1 MEKVPGAGA
10 VVGAKSVS
18 GSVSG
23 EPDVLL
29 SRFEKGVSIMD
40 QRRMV
45 EEQERKKA
53 ELEFAHPR
61 WAEIWAAEYPPSFDK
76 LCLVPILQQ
85 LLDEDKL
92 LREGRC
98 LVPGC
103 GRGYD
108 VTAIASPGRYCLG
121 VDIVPAAIS
130 SAQHRLEELYDMA
143 ALLEVNPEPPIGQC
157 EFKCINFFELDTF
170 HPENQ
175 FDFIFDYTFLSSLD
189 PRIHKDWARKMS
201 ELVKV
206 GGELMTVIYPIMM
219 ERCGGPPFQMSMSMV
234 RELLMPAG
242 FEAFEL
248 YELLP
253 EQCHQG
259 RGGDGG
265 HNTPRTALGRWR
277 RVVRDDDY
285 DHEFDA

>member
-1 MEKVPGAGA
+1 MEKVDAA
-10 VVGAKSVS
+10 VS
-18 GSVSG
+18 GKGVG
-23 EPDVLL
+23 EPDILL

-40 QRRMV
+40 QRKMV
-45 EEQERKKA
+45 EEQERKKVV
-53 ELEFAHPR
+53 LEFAHPR
-61 WAEIWAAEYPPSFDK
+61 WAEIWAVEYPPSFDK

-108 VTAIASPGRYCLG
+108 VTAIASPARYCLG

-130 SAQHRLEELYDMA
+130 SAQQRLEELYDMA

-157 EFKCINFFELDTF
+157 EFKCFNFFELDTF

-175 FDFIFDYTFLSSLD
+175 FDFVFDYTFLSSLD

-201 ELVKV
+201 DLVKV
-206 GGELMTVIYPIMM
+206 GGELMTVIYPIMV
-219 ERCGGPPFQMSMSMV
+219 EKCGGPPFQLSMSMV

-259 RGGDGG
+259 RGGVDGG
-265 HNTPRTALGRWR
+265 YNAPRTALGRWR
-277 RVVRDDDY
+277 RIVRDDDY
-285 DHEFDA
+285 DHEFDV